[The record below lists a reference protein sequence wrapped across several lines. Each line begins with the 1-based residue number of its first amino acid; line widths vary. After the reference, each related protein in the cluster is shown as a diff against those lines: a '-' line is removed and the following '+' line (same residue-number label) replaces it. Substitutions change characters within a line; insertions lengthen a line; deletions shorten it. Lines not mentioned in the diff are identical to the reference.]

1 MNNSRI
7 LSIKNAKF
15 SGYYFYMNLNIKRNF
30 QICISVPLMA
40 FLGSA
45 VSISN
50 SSLTDLPNSSF
61 IPSKIVRKFF
71 SDESKYL
78 NAQKYYWLNYS
89 CETPKI
95 TENTN
100 TLLTVFQ
107 ICINTFHGITIIS
120 IYREFCN

>member
-1 MNNSRI
+1 
-7 LSIKNAKF
+7 
-15 SGYYFYMNLNIKRNF
+15 
-30 QICISVPLMA
+30 MA

-50 SSLTDLPNSSF
+50 SSLTDLSIITSR
-61 IPSKIVRKFF
+61 ILRKYF

-78 NAQKYYWLNYS
+78 NTQKYYWLNYS

-107 ICINTFHGITIIS
+107 ICINIFHGITIIS